1 MANKRPDGTPALTR
15 RQAGAINKGNRRLSG
30 NINVL
35 MDELNTM
42 TYGVQKTDKI
52 DKLMDEF
59 NNLLKSEVDT
69 VTKVADGDTT
79 SFITKLFSENN
90 KRVAADMKTLEDFFA
105 GNEDQ
110 LETFINEQYK
120 NRLLKQADLHEVA
133 KQLVELQEAII
144 ITRDAIISADVVDGH
159 MSRTLTIDN
168 DEMEEDQDDYIPII
182 EKMEE
187 KFKLQEKIKNF
198 IIPRSLEYGEYYV
211 YCIPYSKLF
220 EDFAKEKN
228 GLGGKQYSAYSE
240 SSSIDGI
247 TLYEH
252 VTGGGKDR
260 FNKMAKAMTESV
272 THTPFYNSIKDHENK
287 KSETSQVS
295 EELRTCLEHITVNN
309 NPVPIPVLEEGVS
322 SIRELFKVK
331 DGEIFMETSKK
342 ENEYSFKSI
351 MKGIDTGIQGFED
364 NTERGIHGIKH
375 GNKSKDTNFSNIKDC
390 YVKLMDPMH
399 LFPIEL
405 MDEVIGYYYI
415 QEEDVTPMAGILT
428 STMYYSKFDNANDTN
443 DILLSLAETIV
454 DAFDKKFL
462 EKNEKFKKLIV
473 EALNFYKLN
482 NKKLKFQ
489 FIPKEYI
496 IPFKINEDEDGHG
509 VSIIEN
515 SLFYAKLYLML
526 LLFKMFS
533 IIQNSN
539 DTKVNYIRQSGIE
552 KGITNKIQEIARKK
566 QERQLNIP
574 DMFTYTTMINKIGQG
589 SEMYVPVGKNNERG
603 IETEILQGQDVQLN
617 SDLLEMLK
625 KAYIS
630 GTGVPD
636 VLMNYFNEADFA
648 KTLELANNRFQGRVV
663 SFQLDY
669 NSQITYLY
677 RQIAK
682 YSTTIPENVVNS
694 LEFNFIQPKSSNA
707 NITNDLLNNHNTL
720 SEFLITLFN
729 TDNQDLSPAIQR
741 FKLELAKERL
751 PMLDWDAIE
760 KLWKESQIEGTHD
773 ELNPDK
779 SNNEENM

>member
-1 MANKRPDGTPALTR
+1 MANKRPDETPVLTR

-59 NNLLKSEVDT
+59 NSLLKSEVDT

-90 KRVAADMKTLEDFFA
+90 KRIAADMKTLEDFFA

-252 VTGGGKDR
+252 VTGSGKDR

-272 THTPFYNSIKDHENK
+272 THTPFYDSIKDRENK

-295 EELRTCLEHITVNN
+295 EELRTCLEHISVNN

-322 SIRELFKVK
+322 SIRELFRVK
-331 DGEIFMETSKK
+331 DGEVFMETSKK

-351 MKGIDTGIQGFED
+351 MKGIDTGIQGFDD
-364 NTERGIHGIKH
+364 NTEKGIHGIKH
-375 GNKSKDTNFSNIKDC
+375 GSKSKDTNFSNIKDC

-669 NSQITYLY
+669 NNQITYLY

-720 SEFLITLFN
+720 SEFLVTLFN
-729 TDNQDLSPAIQR
+729 ADTQDLPPAIQR
-741 FKLELAKERL
+741 FKRELAKERL

-760 KLWKESQIEGTHD
+760 KLWKDSQIEGTHD

-779 SNNEENM
+779 SNREETM